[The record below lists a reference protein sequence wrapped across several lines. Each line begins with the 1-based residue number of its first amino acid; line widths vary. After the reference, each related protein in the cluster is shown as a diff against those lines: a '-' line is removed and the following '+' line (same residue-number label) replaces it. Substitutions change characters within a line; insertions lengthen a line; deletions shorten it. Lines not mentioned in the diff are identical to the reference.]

1 MEMIMIK
8 KPWERRL
15 KDLAHM
21 LTSCTQTYFDP
32 ELFRLNLNQFL
43 TISRTVTFIIQ
54 KNKKEIAGYET
65 WYKQNVIDQWRDD
78 ELMTWAKDSRNVI
91 EKEGDLEM
99 FSEAKATLIFSY
111 IEEQDI
117 AISTKDEL
125 IGIGV
130 KKLVRLA
137 QKKFPSAVSDSAVVK
152 AERRWVANT
161 LENYELLHALNI
173 IYSRVYECCKSLGD
187 LIGNP
192 IGDDIT
198 TPSSFDS
205 LRNEKR
211 HETYLKLN
219 DYSTGKIK
227 INSTRYDS
235 SLIPDTV
242 KDKVGLIQDTGNV
255 NSLDDLVK
263 LISKLVE
270 INFRTYG
277 HLVQVMFLFDK
288 KYRVVDILST
298 RFDDQ
303 SDKYIF
309 WRVAADR
316 AKMMDAFGLVW
327 ASEVWLRN
335 PDRRYKGLI
344 RNMPIIGERLQ
355 VVGVDAKNN
364 QKTISWEILRES
376 EDSQPSLESV
386 EKDTDNEGRS
396 YYMRPVLKA
405 IGGDISMLN

>member
-1 MEMIMIK
+1 MIK

>member
-1 MEMIMIK
+1 MIK

-355 VVGVDAKNN
+355 VVGVDAK
-364 QKTISWEILRES
+364 KIRKL
-376 EDSQPSLESV
+376 SV
-386 EKDTDNEGRS
+386 GKF
-396 YYMRPVLKA
+396 
-405 IGGDISMLN
+405 